1 MKKFVR
7 IIDNS
12 RDDWEQKINRCI
24 TFEYSRNNFLQDIKF
39 CGTYHHSTGYIGMA
53 FLIFCSSTDEN
64 KKAAV

>member
-24 TFEYSRNNFLQDIKF
+24 ISEYSKNNFLQDIKF
-39 CGTYHHSTGYIGMA
+39 NATYHPSTGYIGMA
-53 FLIFCSSTDEN
+53 FLIFGSYEN
-64 KKAAV
+64 KKAAE